1 MTSSEDRTRRCLRCR
16 SCSEPCCR
24 EGTFGQPNTSH
35 ANELPET
42 AQYHRAMDMNFRVSE
57 DGDRRPGAPI
67 AKAHT
72 SESVL
77 YGQVAGS
84 DIQCHRHRQEICAG
98 LEFVMSHD
106 AELLKRLENA

>member
-1 MTSSEDRTRRCLRCR
+1 MSALPQLLGTVLSKGHLRAAEYV
-16 SCSEPCCR
+16 SC
-24 EGTFGQPNTSH
+24 Q
-35 ANELPET
+35 PET
-42 AQYHRAMDMNFRVSE
+42 AQHHRTMDMNFRVSE
-57 DGDRRPGAPI
+57 DGDRRPGVPI